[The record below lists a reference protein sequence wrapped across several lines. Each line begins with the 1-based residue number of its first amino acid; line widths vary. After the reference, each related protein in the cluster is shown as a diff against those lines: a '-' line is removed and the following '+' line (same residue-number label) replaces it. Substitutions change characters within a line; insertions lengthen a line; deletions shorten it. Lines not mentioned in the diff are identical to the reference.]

1 MSNGTLDFDFQDH
14 LEFSFSGIY
23 GIPLCSAQ
31 NQIQQLLRLY
41 HALPNIFL
49 PPNGRKKD
57 IGLLGESV
65 AKESWPR
72 RHKADGGQAPMPRQ
86 DRGGWI
92 AKRDPHLFDEPP
104 VGLAPAEAE
113 LVSY

>member
-1 MSNGTLDFDFQDH
+1 LDFGFQDR
-14 LEFSFSGIY
+14 LVFAISGIY

-31 NQIQQLLRLY
+31 NQIQQLLSLH

-49 PPNGRKKD
+49 PPNGQKD

-72 RHKADGGQAPMPRQ
+72 RRKAEWR
-86 DRGGWI
+86 
-92 AKRDPHLFDEPP
+92 
-104 VGLAPAEAE
+104 
-113 LVSY
+113 

>member
-1 MSNGTLDFDFQDH
+1 
-14 LEFSFSGIY
+14 
-23 GIPLCSAQ
+23 
-31 NQIQQLLRLY
+31 
-41 HALPNIFL
+41 
-49 PPNGRKKD
+49 
-57 IGLLGESV
+57 
-65 AKESWPR
+65 
-72 RHKADGGQAPMPRQ
+72 MPRQ